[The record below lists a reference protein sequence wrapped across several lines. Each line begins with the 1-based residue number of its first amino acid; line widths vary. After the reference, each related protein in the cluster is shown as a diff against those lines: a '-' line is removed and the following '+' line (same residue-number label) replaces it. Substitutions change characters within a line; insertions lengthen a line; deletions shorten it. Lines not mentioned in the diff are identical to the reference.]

1 MATTTRKSSV
11 SRISVSINPNSPRK
25 QNADMVQ
32 KLVKQALGRAGCDGC
47 GRIAYIDL
55 GFLIDPVDK
64 ELEGLGAIA
73 MDVTTR

>member
-1 MATTTRKSSV
+1 MATTKRSSV
-11 SRISVSINPNSPRK
+11 SRISVSVNPNSPRK
-25 QNADMVQ
+25 QTADTVN
-32 KLVKQALGRAGCDGC
+32 KLIAQALGRAGCEGC

-64 ELEGLGAIA
+64 DLANLGAIA

>member
-1 MATTTRKSSV
+1 MATTKRSTV
-11 SRISVSINPNSPRK
+11 SRVGISVNPNSPRK

-32 KLVKQALGRAGCDGC
+32 KLVAQALGRAGCDGC

-55 GFLIDPVDK
+55 GFLVDPVDK
-64 ELEGLGAIA
+64 QLGDLGAIA

>member
-1 MATTTRKSSV
+1 MATTKRSTV
-11 SRISVSINPNSPRK
+11 SRVSVSINPNQPKK

-32 KLVKQALGRAGCDGC
+32 RLVKQALGRAGCDGC

-64 ELEGLGAIA
+64 EMEGLGAIA
-73 MDVTTR
+73 VDVTTR

>member
-1 MATTTRKSSV
+1 MATTKRSSV
-11 SRISVSINPNSPRK
+11 SRVSVSVNPNQPRK
-25 QNADMVQ
+25 QNAEMVQ

-64 ELEGLGAIA
+64 ELGDLGAIA